1 MIKKLRYLCTL
12 LLIAV
17 ASAAWG
23 DTYEQLT
30 SIANID
36 ESAQYVLGIDG
47 TGFHYEGTSSWGKTA
62 QPSAQT
68 PIYYTLTKASDGS
81 SFTAKAEISGT
92 TYYLQIPTTN
102 TFSMA
107 TSEGS
112 NTDIII
118 GTTQIS
124 ETNYAV
130 ANKTTTARHLRI
142 NGTSGLRSYAGTTG
156 SMSFFYKVVKT
167 TTPEVSFETSSKTIA
182 IGETFTQAATT
193 LNAEGL
199 AVTYSSSDVSVATV
213 DASTGMV
220 KGVSAGTATIN
231 ATITVNEIDYS
242 GSYEIKV
249 IEVVDGLFD
258 FTAGYDYGSG
268 LAINADGSYI
278 TEDHTWT
285 AGDVT
290 LVTSGKY
297 RWWSDGT
304 LRIFTPDEGNTSL
317 TLSVPSGKVITK
329 VEITGGNDYKTLVS
343 DVGSYNDGIWT
354 GSAQT
359 VVFSRGTENAQIKTI
374 TVTYGE
380 GTAKADAELSF
391 SVSAFTAE
399 LDGENEFP
407 ALSNPHELSVSYSSS
422 NEAVATI
429 DTNGA
434 ITLVAAGTT
443 TIKASSEETNEYNAG
458 EASYTLTVVDPN
470 APGSTAE
477 NPYTVAQAREAIDAN
492 TNVKGVYAK
501 GIVSK
506 IVTEYNS
513 QYGNISYNISENGT
527 ETADQLQAYR
537 GKNFNGENFTSA
549 DDIRVGDKVVI
560 YGDLIKYGSTYEFAA
575 NNQLVK
581 RERDME
587 KEGAELS
594 YSVSDFT
601 AKLGQENELPTLE
614 NPNELE
620 VAYSSSNEEVAT
632 IDAEGVVTLV
642 ATGTTTIKATT
653 EETDQF
659 YAGEA
664 SYILTVIDPSLVSSV
679 IDLRGKTEPL
689 TFEAPLN
696 NFIKGSGY
704 NSYESVSLT
713 GDDGVEYTGWSATD
727 VMTGNSNCLQLKA
740 NSGKLVSPNV
750 LSDKGVKI
758 EVTASTNTGA
768 IVIGDET
775 ENESFTTALTETNFE
790 VTGADG
796 KYAIISKIV
805 ITPLTESPKAK
816 PELTAED
823 MVLNIGDEEPL
834 SVVTNSTGSL
844 TFASDN
850 EEVAEVVEDVTAVI
864 VRALA
869 VGTATITVSLAET
882 EEYEAAETT
891 FTVTVKD
898 PNALEAM
905 YNFDDDYSTLF
916 PTLEG
921 VSSGSGDDYVSDGDI
936 TEAVTAVVD
945 GIQLTVSAADEEAN
959 NPNRI
964 WATSPRLR
972 MYSGTLTVAAPAGYM
987 ITGLEFN
994 DKIKWNE
1001 GNTANTGTLTNAG
1014 WTGEAQSVV
1023 ITIAGNTQWKYINV
1037 LYKRSDV
1044 LIGDV
1049 NGDEKVDVADVTALV
1064 NIIVKGVEPTDAQ
1077 KTAGNLD
1084 PDEGL
1089 TVNDVKALVEKILTD
1104 SNQ

>member
-1 MIKKLRYLCTL
+1 MIKDLRYLCTL

-17 ASAAWG
+17 ASTAWG

-62 QPSAQT
+62 LPSAQT

-156 SMSFFYKVVKT
+156 SLAFFYKVVKT

-727 VMTGNSNCLQLKA
+727 VMTGNTNCLQIKA
-740 NSGKLVSPNV
+740 GTGKLVSPIV

-768 IVIGDET
+768 IVIGEDT
-775 ENESFTTALTETNFE
+775 KNESITTSLAETNFE
-790 VTGADG
+790 VIGANN
-796 KYAIISKIV
+796 KYVIISKIV
-805 ITPLTESPKAK
+805 ITPLTESPQIK
-816 PELTAED
+816 PTLSVND
-823 MVLNIGDEEPL
+823 MVLNVGDEESI
-834 SVVTNSTGSL
+834 SVTTNSTGVL
-844 TFASDN
+844 TFTSSD
-850 EEVAEVVEDVTAVI
+850 EEVAKVEEGFVK
-864 VRALA
+864 ALA
-869 VGTATITVSLAET
+869 IGTAIITVNLAET
-882 EEYEAAETT
+882 DEYEASEAT

-898 PNALEAM
+898 PNALSAM
-905 YNFDDDYSTLF
+905 FNFDDDYATLF
-916 PTLEG
+916 TSLPG
-921 VSSGSGDDYVSDGDI
+921 VSSGGNDSYVSDGDI
-936 TEAVTAVVD
+936 NEAVTATVED
-945 GIQLTVSAADEEAN
+945 IQLTVSAADEGAST
-959 NPNRI
+959 PNRI
-964 WATSPRLR
+964 WVSSPRLR
-972 MYSGTLTVAAPAGYM
+972 MYSGTLTVSAPAGFV

-994 DKIKWNE
+994 DKAKWNE
-1001 GNTANTGTLTNAG
+1001 GNTANTGILTSSG
-1014 WTGEAQSVV
+1014 WVGEAQSIV
-1023 ITIAGNTQWKYINV
+1023 ISIAGNTQLKYVNV
-1037 LYKRSDV
+1037 LYRRTEI
-1044 LIGDV
+1044 LLGDV
-1049 NGDEKVDVADVTALV
+1049 NGDKKVDVADVTALV
-1064 NIIVKGVEPTDAQ
+1064 NLLLNESVSHNPTDHPA
-1077 KTAGNLD
+1077 ANLD
-1084 PDEGL
+1084 GDEDL
-1089 TVNDVKALVEKILTD
+1089 DADDVRALVEKVL
-1104 SNQ
+1104 SEE

>member
-62 QPSAQT
+62 LPSAQT

-156 SMSFFYKVVKT
+156 SMAFFYKVVKT

-632 IDAEGVVTLV
+632 IDAEGVVKLV

-727 VMTGNSNCLQLKA
+727 VMTGNTNCLQIKA
-740 NSGKLVSPNV
+740 NTGKLVSPIV
-750 LSDKGVKI
+750 RSDKGVKI

-768 IVIGDET
+768 IVIGEDT
-775 ENESFTTALTETNFE
+775 ENESITTSLTETNFE
-790 VTGADG
+790 VIGANS
-796 KYAIISKIV
+796 KYVIISKIV
-805 ITPLTESPKAK
+805 ITPLTESPKIK
-816 PELTAED
+816 PTLSVDDMELN
-823 MVLNIGDEEPL
+823 VGDEESI
-834 SVVTNSTGSL
+834 SVTTNSTGAL
-844 TFASDN
+844 TFNSSD
-850 EEVAEVVEDVTAVI
+850 EEIAKVEEGI
-864 VRALA
+864 VKALA
-869 VGTATITVSLAET
+869 IGTATITVNLAET
-882 EEYEAAETT
+882 DEYEAAVTT
-891 FTVTVKD
+891 FTVNVID
-898 PNALEAM
+898 PDALSAM
-905 YNFDDDYSTLF
+905 FNFDDDYTTLF
-916 PTLEG
+916 PSLPG
-921 VSSGSGDDYVSDGDI
+921 VSSGGNDTYVSDGDI

-945 GIQLTVSAADEEAN
+945 GIQLTVSAADEGAST
-959 NPNRI
+959 PNRI
-964 WATSPRLR
+964 WASSPRLR
-972 MYSGTLTVAAPAGYM
+972 MYSGTLTVAAPAGFI

-994 DKIKWNE
+994 DKAKWNE
-1001 GNTANTGTLTNAG
+1001 GNAANTGTLTSSG
-1014 WTGEAQSVV
+1014 WTGEAQSIV
-1023 ITIAGNTQWKYINV
+1023 ISIAGNTQLKYVNV
-1037 LYKRSDV
+1037 LYRRTE
-1044 LIGDV
+1044 LLLGDV
-1049 NGDEKVDVADVTALV
+1049 NGDEKVDVADVTKLV
-1064 NIIVKGVEPTDAQ
+1064 NIILDDTAEPTAPQ
-1077 KTAGNLD
+1077 LAAGDFDNN
-1084 PDEGL
+1084 GTL
-1089 TVNDVKALVEKILTD
+1089 TVDDVEALVQKILSN